1 MSLFKKSK
9 LYTFEV
15 VGLSFYQEAQQNVNL
30 KKPLSVE
37 LIEEPDNPH
46 DKNAIMVCV
55 NRNKIGH
62 VPANKCKYVKEIL
75 RNGIIKH
82 IGISLKYS
90 DTSWVSAKVSIDY
103 KG

>member
-1 MSLFKKSK
+1 MSLFKKNKQYS
-9 LYTFEV
+9 FEV

-30 KKPLSVE
+30 KKPLTVE

-62 VPANKCKYVKEIL
+62 VPAKLCKNVKAILHNAEI
-75 RNGIIKH
+75 KQ
-82 IGISLKYS
+82 IGIHLRHA
-90 DTSWVSAKVSIDY
+90 DGVWISADITIDY
-103 KG
+103 RE